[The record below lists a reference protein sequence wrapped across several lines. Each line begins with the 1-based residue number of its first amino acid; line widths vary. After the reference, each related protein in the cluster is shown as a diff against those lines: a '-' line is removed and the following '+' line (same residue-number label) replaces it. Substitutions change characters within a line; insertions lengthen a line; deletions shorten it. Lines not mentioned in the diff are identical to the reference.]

1 TFTVSSFISVSS
13 TPTQPTFT
21 QSGNILTSTS
31 ANSYQWFYNGIPISG
46 ANSQQYTATL
56 SGPYSVQ
63 ITDANGCQ
71 STSPVLQ
78 VSLVGINELV
88 DPLSFIVYPN
98 PSTNEI
104 FIQSDRSVPGEIS
117 IQVVDLLGQILMT
130 QIEKHNQSGSIWR
143 LDVSGLSAGA
153 YFVRVTNSD
162 HEWKSVVVKQ

>member
-1 TFTVSSFISVSS
+1 M
-13 TPTQPTFT
+13 
-21 QSGNILTSTS
+21 
-31 ANSYQWFYNGIPISG
+31 
-46 ANSQQYTATL
+46 
-56 SGPYSVQ
+56 Q

-143 LDVSGLSAGA
+143 LDVSGL
-153 YFVRVTNSD
+153 
-162 HEWKSVVVKQ
+162 